1 MSYTPVGLGYILTI
15 DTPLGKQK
23 VDVDVEGMTDAAIE
37 RAWPQLLTKAY
48 TELPNLVAQAGNEAM
63 VTIWPKVQTKVRAE
77 GQTMMDQGIKRLWL
91 VAGVVVVG
99 VWGAALWS
107 LRKKR

>member
-1 MSYTPVGLGYILTI
+1 MSYAGLGYILNI

-23 VDVDVEGMTDAAIE
+23 MDVDVEGMTDAAIE

-63 VTIWPKVQTKVRAE
+63 VTIWPKARTEIRKE
-77 GQTMMDQGIKRLWL
+77 GQTMMDQGIQRLWL